1 MEKNTRALDHI
12 ADKEQK
18 LHVIA
23 KYLLE
28 RELKIETASGD
39 QACFIRDVIKGTD
52 HILVESFYASELK
65 PGSQIRIFTV
75 LTRYLELRCQV
86 LKLVEGSR
94 VELKVEK
101 ISIAKKERVS
111 PRYTVV
117 DDGFV
122 KISNIVSSKT
132 IIEASM
138 FNIPTLVRVSFEE
151 YQRKLSQDF
160 GGNNFVSV
168 STFGSNLEHEFDVI
182 KRTMKPIFIED
193 CYAEASYDTDDEA
206 FLNYSED
213 VDDHLA
219 TVIKK
224 YKDKQIL
231 SSLLLPIIYVNELD
245 EAIPIGYVSILMKE
259 SRLTKERVLEI
270 MSQTNQMVDR
280 IKDANL
286 MTTDEKFP
294 VLDVSSTGLKIK
306 VNHPNL
312 SQTLPKQKG
321 FVFDLFFKMQAPF
334 RFSVKVAW
342 TKKTE
347 EGDVLLGLEFIG
359 KGRTAADRQRFEENV
374 DVVRQLG
381 LSAA

>member
-28 RELKIETASGD
+28 RELKIETPSGD
-39 QACFIRDVIKGTD
+39 QPCTIRDVVQGTD
-52 HILVESFYASELK
+52 HILLDSFYAAELK

-111 PRYTVV
+111 PRYPVV

-160 GGNNFVSV
+160 GGNNFVAV

-182 KRTMKPIFIED
+182 KRTMKPIYIED
-193 CYAEASYDTDDEA
+193 CYSEASYDTDDA
-206 FLNYSED
+206 KFLNYSED
-213 VDDHLA
+213 VDDHIA
-219 TVIKK
+219 AAIKK

-245 EAIPIGYVSILMKE
+245 ESIPIGYVSILMKE
-259 SRLTKERVLEI
+259 TRLTKDRVLEI
-270 MSQTNQMVDR
+270 IAQTNQMVDR

-286 MTTDEKFP
+286 MTTDDKFP
-294 VLDVSSTGLKIK
+294 VLDVSSAGLKIK

-342 TKKTE
+342 AKKTE